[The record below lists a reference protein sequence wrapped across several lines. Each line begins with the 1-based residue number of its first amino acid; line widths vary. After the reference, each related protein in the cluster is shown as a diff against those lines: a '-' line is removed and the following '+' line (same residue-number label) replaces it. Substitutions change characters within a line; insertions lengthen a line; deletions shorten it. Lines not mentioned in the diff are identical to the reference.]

1 MHYKH
6 AVTIHHKLSQ
16 SWWGNSL
23 PQNLVN
29 LRDNVHV
36 ALHTLMDDKTPIQ
49 QQRRLLELNK
59 SVLHPDVYVALD
71 STLKKFEWVMEINAY
86 NPLLFDSDKFL
97 KKHKHAK

>member
-1 MHYKH
+1 
-6 AVTIHHKLSQ
+6 
-16 SWWGNSL
+16 
-23 PQNLVN
+23 
-29 LRDNVHV
+29 
-36 ALHTLMDDKTPIQ
+36 MDDKTPIQ

-97 KKHKHAK
+97 KKT